1 MDRKLYQHYKKNQF
15 WFWSAVETYAIAI
28 VFIIQVN
35 FFDLKPPARTMLGVL
50 DDPVSIFLIAVIG
63 TFAMIYSIWDFHWF
77 YARPIMI
84 GCLVFVWMSFFLGFL
99 VHDMEMGAL
108 ISPGAVLTGGVICR
122 IISYAFTGDD

>member
-1 MDRKLYQHYKKNQF
+1 MDSKLYGHYKKNQF

-63 TFAMIYSIWDFHWF
+63 TFAMIYSI
-77 YARPIMI
+77 
-84 GCLVFVWMSFFLGFL
+84 
-99 VHDMEMGAL
+99 
-108 ISPGAVLTGGVICR
+108 
-122 IISYAFTGDD
+122 